1 MRDKAVWIAVLI
13 FFVVGDILTTYIGL
27 SLPFIGEASPIAG
40 PLYYSYG
47 FLPLILL
54 KVGFTGGMYLLWRQ
68 IDSLSRMG
76 IPLGLALV
84 GLFATVWNSIQI
96 GMVLMV

>member
-1 MRDKAVWIAVLI
+1 MRDKAIWITVLL
-13 FFVVGDILTTYIGL
+13 FFVVGDVLTTYIGL
-27 SLPFIGEASPIAG
+27 SLPFIGEAAPIAA

-47 FLPLILL
+47 FLLLILL

-68 IDSLSRMG
+68 IDSLSRIG

-84 GLFATVWNSIQI
+84 GLVVTVWNSIVI
-96 GMVLMV
+96 ANILLV